1 MREDSWGID
10 RAVDFRGSF
19 AMVASRGLAGMRHSS
34 MRSVVVG
41 VVAARNYQRFGARI
55 WNARRIRPWRGRFIT
70 DNRTWLG
77 RAMVL
82 DRYDLMVSFCLDSVL
97 VDVGCSSLDGWL
109 ESVTF
114 LSYNV
119 SFFELA
125 LYEGSVSGW
134 LVFGKDGNPGSC

>member
-1 MREDSWGID
+1 
-10 RAVDFRGSF
+10 
-19 AMVASRGLAGMRHSS
+19 MVASQGLAGMRHSS

-119 SFFELA
+119 SFLSWRFMRAVFL
-125 LYEGSVSGW
+125 GGW
-134 LVFGKDGNPGSC
+134 FLGKMTILGAVDENTNKRCYV